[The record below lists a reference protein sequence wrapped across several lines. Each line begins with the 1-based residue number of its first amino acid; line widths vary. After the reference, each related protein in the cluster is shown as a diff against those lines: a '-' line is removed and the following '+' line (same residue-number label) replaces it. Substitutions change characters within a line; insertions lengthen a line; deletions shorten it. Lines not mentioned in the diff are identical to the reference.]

1 MIKRNHFLVFSLAIM
16 VLIIPV
22 RLFSH
27 HGWSYYRDNIEENM
41 KIIDLRLR
49 NPHDQLLAEDKS
61 GKEWNLLLAP
71 PSRNRR
77 YGFDGSVIEVGDELR
92 IVGEKHISKFEIK
105 VHCLFKGDEKIY
117 TYRYPGGRTSYEFMR
132 IKPNC

>member
-1 MIKRNHFLVFSLAIM
+1 MMLLDRFLLFSLAIL
-16 VLIIPV
+16 VLILP
-22 RLFSH
+22 LSSFSH

-77 YGFDGSVIEVGDELR
+77 FGFDGSNIEVGDELK
-92 IVGEKHISKFEIK
+92 IVGEKHISKNEIK

-132 IKPNC
+132 NKPNC

>member
-77 YGFDGSVIEVGDELR
+77 FGFDGSVIEVGDELR

>member
-1 MIKRNHFLVFSLAIM
+1 MTLRS
-16 VLIIPV
+16 
-22 RLFSH
+22 
-27 HGWSYYRDNIEENM
+27 WSGFGCCTNTRKY
-41 KIIDLRLR
+41 
-49 NPHDQLLAEDKS
+49 EDKS

-77 YGFDGSVIEVGDELR
+77 FGFDGSNIEVGDELK
-92 IVGEKHISKFEIK
+92 IVGEKHISKNEIK

-132 IKPNC
+132 NKPNC

>member
-16 VLIIPV
+16 VLILPV
-22 RLFSH
+22 SLYSH

-77 YGFDGSVIEVGDELR
+77 FGFDGSVIEVGDELR
-92 IVGEKHISKFEIK
+92 VVGEKHISKFEIK

-132 IKPNC
+132 NKPNC

>member
-77 YGFDGSVIEVGDELR
+77 FGFDGSVIEVGDELR
-92 IVGEKHISKFEIK
+92 VVGEKHISKFEIK